1 MVRARRVR
9 RRGRAGRLRP
19 ARGDFSIE
27 AVAET
32 AILPYLRT
40 LGDRWR
46 DGDASVAQEHFAT
59 GLLRARLL
67 GLARGW
73 DRGAGP
79 RALLACPSG
88 ERHDLGLII
97 LGLALRDRGWR
108 VTFLGPDTPIETLAA
123 AADQLAP
130 DVVVLSSLAR
140 EPLAAAVTEIAQM
153 AASRPVLLAGPGADA
168 ELAERSRAR
177 LLAGNPIEAADEC
190 PRSAS
195 DRVRRTSAP
204 NAPAARATHA
214 RGPASARTAAERIR
228 CLPAALRRA
237 QVSASRPGRHEHA
250 VVQNGASPVA
260 MTASTRRSSSRG
272 LASGAPPPDA
282 FTATSTPEPAGDG
295 ATTSARRPLAPP
307 RRRPNAEAS
316 PCVSPVAVIPR
327 AVYAVETPTFND
339 PEGDMSRLRCTDGW
353 PS

>member
-1 MVRARRVR
+1 MRRACARCERTSRRGSQPPR
-9 RRGRAGRLRP
+9 RRDWSATRRRAPPQNGAPADLAAALWSALDGFDDAGAQAAFDRLV
-19 ARGDFSIE
+19 ATFGIE
-27 AVAET
+27 TVAAT

-46 DGDASVAQEHFAT
+46 EGDASVAQEHFAT

-73 DRGAGP
+73 DRGGGP

-130 DVVVLSSLAR
+130 DVVVLSSLTR
-140 EPLAAAVTEIAQM
+140 DPLAAAAAEIAQM

-177 LLAGNPIEAADEC
+177 LLAGGPIEAAGE
-190 PRSAS
+190 
-195 DRVRRTSAP
+195 
-204 NAPAARATHA
+204 
-214 RGPASARTAAERIR
+214 
-228 CLPAALRRA
+228 
-237 QVSASRPGRHEHA
+237 VSA
-250 VVQNGASPVA
+250 
-260 MTASTRRSSSRG
+260 
-272 LASGAPPPDA
+272 
-282 FTATSTPEPAGDG
+282 
-295 ATTSARRPLAPP
+295 
-307 RRRPNAEAS
+307 
-316 PCVSPVAVIPR
+316 
-327 AVYAVETPTFND
+327 
-339 PEGDMSRLRCTDGW
+339 
-353 PS
+353 

>member
-1 MVRARRVR
+1 MLHGMAAATLRIGELARRSGVSADLLRAWERRYALLTPVR
-9 RRGRAGRLRP
+9 TAGGYRLYSEDDEARVRSMQAHLAQGLSAAEAARLVREAP
-19 ARGDFSIE
+19 APAPQNGAPADLATALWSALDGFDDAGAQAAFDRLVAAFSIE

-79 RALLACPSG
+79 HALLACPSG

-108 VTFLGPDTPIETLAA
+108 VTFLGPDTPIKTLAA

-130 DVVVLSSLAR
+130 DTVVLSSLAR

-168 ELAERSRAR
+168 ELAEHSRAR
-177 LLAGNPIEAADEC
+177 LLAGNPIEAADE
-190 PRSAS
+190 
-195 DRVRRTSAP
+195 
-204 NAPAARATHA
+204 
-214 RGPASARTAAERIR
+214 
-228 CLPAALRRA
+228 
-237 QVSASRPGRHEHA
+237 VSA
-250 VVQNGASPVA
+250 
-260 MTASTRRSSSRG
+260 
-272 LASGAPPPDA
+272 
-282 FTATSTPEPAGDG
+282 
-295 ATTSARRPLAPP
+295 
-307 RRRPNAEAS
+307 
-316 PCVSPVAVIPR
+316 
-327 AVYAVETPTFND
+327 
-339 PEGDMSRLRCTDGW
+339 
-353 PS
+353 

>member
-1 MVRARRVR
+1 MLRGMADATLRIGELARRSGVSADLLRAWER
-9 RRGRAGRLRP
+9 RYALLEP
-19 ARGDFSIE
+19 ARSAGGYRLYSADDEARVRSMRAHLAQGLSAAEAARLVREATAGAAPNGAPADLAAALWFALDGFDDAGAQAAFDRLVAAFSIE

-40 LGDRWR
+40 LGERWR

-73 DRGAGP
+73 DRGGGP

-130 DVVVLSSLAR
+130 DVVVVSSLAR
-140 EPLAAAVTEIAQM
+140 EPLVAAAAEIARM
-153 AASRPVLLAGPGADA
+153 ASSRPLLLAGPGADA

-177 LLAGNPIEAADEC
+177 LLAGSPIEAA
-190 PRSAS
+190 
-195 DRVRRTSAP
+195 
-204 NAPAARATHA
+204 
-214 RGPASARTAAERIR
+214 AE
-228 CLPAALRRA
+228 
-237 QVSASRPGRHEHA
+237 VSA
-250 VVQNGASPVA
+250 
-260 MTASTRRSSSRG
+260 
-272 LASGAPPPDA
+272 
-282 FTATSTPEPAGDG
+282 
-295 ATTSARRPLAPP
+295 
-307 RRRPNAEAS
+307 
-316 PCVSPVAVIPR
+316 
-327 AVYAVETPTFND
+327 
-339 PEGDMSRLRCTDGW
+339 
-353 PS
+353 